1 METDLNFCLQTHL
14 ACAYAGRE
22 GFCAL
27 SYCKK
32 VRDDIPERM
41 QRRRETEKENERR
54 L

>member
-41 QRRRETEKENERR
+41 QRRRETEGQHGH
-54 L
+54 